1 MTLLSFC
8 CLTYFASS
16 QNLDS
21 EIDKLYQVKNNKPG
35 FSVAVFKGDKII
47 VEKQYGISNLDSIIL
62 VTKETVFDIGSI
74 AKQFTAGAILLPE
87 NQGKLSIVGVTKKL

>member
-35 FSVAVFKGDKII
+35 FSVAVFKGDKIRSSL
-47 VEKQYGISNLDSIIL
+47 VDLEFCLYYGVLD
-62 VTKETVFDIGSI
+62 
-74 AKQFTAGAILLPE
+74 
-87 NQGKLSIVGVTKKL
+87 